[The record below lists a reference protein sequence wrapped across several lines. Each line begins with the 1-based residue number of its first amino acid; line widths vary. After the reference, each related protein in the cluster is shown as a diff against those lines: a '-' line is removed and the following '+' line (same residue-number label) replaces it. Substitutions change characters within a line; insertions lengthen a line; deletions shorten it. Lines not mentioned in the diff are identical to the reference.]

1 MNNNLIGL
9 YLLFI
14 NLLSGIIFAFDKNAA
29 IKGQR
34 RIPAQTLHL
43 FELFGGVFANILLM
57 YTLRHKNR
65 KFSYWVWTW
74 VIMFGWIIILIPLV
88 RNFIT
93 IINL

>member
-1 MNNNLIGL
+1 MNNNLIGI

-14 NLLSGIIFAFDKNAA
+14 NLLSGIVFAFDKNAA
-29 IKGQR
+29 IKKHR
-34 RIPAQTLHL
+34 RIPEQTLHL

-74 VIMFGWIIILIPLV
+74 GIMIGWIIILIRLIQ
-88 RNFIT
+88 NYLT
-93 IINL
+93 IIYL